1 MLFRFDNRFIAD
13 ANQVQKEVIYH
24 KMIFMYFC
32 QPNFRFYNQKT
43 KHRRLETLFI
53 ESVFLRI

>member
-32 QPNFRFYNQKT
+32 QPNFRFYNQKNKT
-43 KHRRLETLFI
+43 QKT
-53 ESVFLRI
+53 